1 MGDRTL
7 KKLQQSLSG
16 EINAR
21 FRKQDSQVKFRF
33 GNNQS
38 LTSMY
43 AIQMPLKHR
52 EQTKLRLSVDWFL
65 EPPLFYFPRKLSRCC
80 MAR

>member
-65 EPPLFYFPRKLSRCC
+65 EPPLFYFLRKLSRCC